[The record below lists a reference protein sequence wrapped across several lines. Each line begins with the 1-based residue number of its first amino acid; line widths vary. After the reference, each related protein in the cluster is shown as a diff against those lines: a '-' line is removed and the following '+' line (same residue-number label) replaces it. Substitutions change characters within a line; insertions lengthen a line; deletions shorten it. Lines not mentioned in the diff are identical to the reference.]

1 VRWEAGLER
10 RDLGVDALRGVALM
24 SMFVAHVAP
33 SDGPGGLLNL
43 SEYLTYPLFAAIV
56 GMGAWLGRDQPFGS
70 ALVRGGVL
78 VALGLWLDGRGS
90 FVIIVLAYLG
100 LLTWVM
106 HPLSRCRTA
115 VVGAV
120 GLLSLAAAP
129 PLRHALL
136 DQRPE
141 LYLHGHATS
150 ARLLDWVATGDEY
163 RLTSMVGY
171 ACLGMVL
178 LREVRGGRL
187 STRARQ
193 GVAVAVLF
201 VGVVV
206 FGAAGRTGVVELHPY
221 EATWREHAFCALLLA
236 LVALSTVV
244 VAGSLGV
251 ATRAFAAVGQ
261 MALSLYVLQIL
272 YLAAYVHDIHP
283 GLTADDSW
291 GNLALL
297 VVGSFLLV
305 LAWRTV
311 VRRGVFRRGPLEG
324 VTALLVRAHLG
335 RRPVAVAA

>member
-1 VRWEAGLER
+1 VRWERGLGR

-56 GMGAWLGRDQPFGS
+56 GMGAWLGRDQPFGA

-78 VALGLWLDGRGS
+78 VVLGLWLDERGS

-106 HPLSRCRTA
+106 HPLSRCRTPVVA
-115 VVGAV
+115 VVG
-120 GLLSLAAAP
+120 GLSLVAAP

-136 DQRPE
+136 DQRLR
-141 LYLHGHATS
+141 LYLHGHTTVP
-150 ARLLDWVATGDEY
+150 RLLDWVVTGDEY
-163 RLTSMVGY
+163 RLVSMVGY

-178 LREVRGGRL
+178 VREVRGGRL

-193 GVAVAVLF
+193 WSAVAVLL